1 MRLNALDTLRYFG
14 TLVLPILCKVL
25 DIDSRRHDDGLLLPR
40 LFVTT
45 SSESCIVFGIWI
57 MSGDKLD
64 NAAESALSVESCPP
78 PGCTIMNLTQQFG
91 IVVSGIAMAGEHSC

>member
-40 LFVTT
+40 NIFVLKTIGHKNI
-45 SSESCIVFGIWI
+45 ER
-57 MSGDKLD
+57 KLY
-64 NAAESALSVESCPP
+64 CFW
-78 PGCTIMNLTQQFG
+78 NLNQFW
-91 IVVSGIAMAGEHSC
+91 